1 MTYTYEA
8 LVCLADKVLP
18 FHFEVALILRS
29 SLLLNGILTNSE
41 AWYGLKISGS
51 IPIRFIVIFKRV
63 MFLHYI
69 LNQDQDSL
77 IREAQVRNPRRNYLN
92 ETGKKDL
99 EQLKIVKTLGEIK
112 SLKQ

>member
-1 MTYTYEA
+1 MFG
-8 LVCLADKVLP
+8 P

-41 AWYGLKISGS
+41 AWYDLKISDLEQLEQIDEQLLRKILEVVAGCPKEMLYLESGS

-77 IREAQVRNPRRNYLN
+77 IRRVFEAKVRNPSRN
-92 ETGKKDL
+92 D
-99 EQLKIVKTLGEIK
+99 
-112 SLKQ
+112 